1 MVAGEHRF
9 SISRSNQVAEIIAR
23 MGWVCQR
30 KNGKGVARCPS
41 CSQNAH
47 SQGQPRPLPLGA
59 KWGKMKRI
67 GGWPVALLCSR
78 NAHRGRPIRPP
89 VMAKLGIRKDWAE
102 KGTVD
107 CVIQSI
113 ALLHIHTNIRI
124 IQTSGP
130 VRITCAAR
138 QKRRRRMQ
146 GRKPGKPKDVFAKYG
161 KTGFRPSATQ
171 MVADRVRSRTVNVGQ
186 APR

>member
-1 MVAGEHRF
+1 MLAQRAVADSPRWTRAVEDHSAPIPEDRTSKIGG
-9 SISRSNQVAEIIAR
+9 IMYIAR
-23 MGWVCQR
+23 CAQSR
-30 KNGKGVARCPS
+30 AAS
-41 CSQNAH
+41 AT
-47 SQGQPRPLPLGA
+47 PLGA
-59 KWGKMKRI
+59 KWGEMKRM

-89 VMAKLGIRKDWAE
+89 VMAKLGIRKGWAE